1 MVISILGD
9 SRAMGGSFSTPQM
22 FATRDRAATL
32 LQFAVQNE
40 VVGAKASLDQLQ
52 KIKLKK

>member
-1 MVISILGD
+1 
-9 SRAMGGSFSTPQM
+9 MGGSFSTPQM